1 MHELN
6 GANQW
11 HISIGGDYGL
21 NFASYVGCS
30 VGALR
35 GPGGQHVWPA
45 SGFDPGLP
53 DSDSLKLAYEQ
64 WWLELVRYKTDCI
77 LAGKHPL
84 LHQPPGFETVADLAL
99 RQTCAGLWPAFIEWW
114 EMEVGGQTA
123 MRFWEAAPDIYN
135 YINEFEVQTGRS
147 ISTFTLRIDLV
158 YGIKEP
164 VKPVHGYLLLPPG
177 YKYLVNKQW
186 WITLLEEY
194 C

>member
-45 SGFDPGLP
+45 SGSDPGLP

-77 LAGKHPL
+77 LAGRHPL
-84 LHQPPGFETVADLAL
+84 LHQPPGFETVADPAL

-114 EMEVGGQTA
+114 EMEVGGRLLCA
-123 MRFWEAAPDIYN
+123 S
-135 YINEFEVQTGRS
+135 GRLHRT
-147 ISTFTLRIDLV
+147 STIILTSLRCRQAETSV
-158 YGIKEP
+158 P
-164 VKPVHGYLLLPPG
+164 SH
-177 YKYLVNKQW
+177 
-186 WITLLEEY
+186 
-194 C
+194 